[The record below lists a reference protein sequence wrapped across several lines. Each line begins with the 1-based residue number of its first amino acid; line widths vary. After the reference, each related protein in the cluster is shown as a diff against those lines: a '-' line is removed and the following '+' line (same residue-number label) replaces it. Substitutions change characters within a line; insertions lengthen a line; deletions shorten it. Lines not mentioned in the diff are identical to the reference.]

1 MSDEFNIV
9 EYILQGDYVMESF
22 GLSLF
27 VSFLGVVFSYLI
39 WREFKIANERN
50 HSMVSERAIRDLINR
65 IDKMMGN
72 DKVKE

>member
-1 MSDEFNIV
+1 MNDEFYV
-9 EYILQGDYVMESF
+9 LDYILQGDYVMEAF

-27 VSFLGVVFSYLI
+27 ISFLGVIFSYLI

-50 HSMVSERAIRDLINR
+50 HSMVSERSIRDLINR